1 MSHLASLSILAMVAT
16 RWVSMRLGSHTPPP
30 CLLLFYDGI
39 FKSLLEVLISR
50 LNRKHGLASCHSLVL
65 STALGFLSV
74 SLPVSWWSSWNW
86 SPPPPPPASLP
97 FSSFPPK
104 THSAVV
110 FIIPYPLAKLGW
122 LPLLY
127 FKLLTW
133 GTFHHSCLLFIIPS
147 LHLTSQHSVVSLLTL
162 PGHHCLDRLKREI
175 SLPWRWREGWEAGKG
190 VPF

>member
-1 MSHLASLSILAMVAT
+1 
-16 RWVSMRLGSHTPPP
+16 MRLGSHTPPL

-39 FKSLLEVLISR
+39 FKSFLKGLISR

-74 SLPVSWWSSWNW
+74 SLPVSQLVIFLELFSL
-86 SPPPPPPASLP
+86 PPSLP

-104 THSAVV
+104 THSVVV
-110 FIIPYPLAKLGW
+110 FIISYPLAKLGR

-127 FKLLTW
+127 FKLFIW
-133 GTFHHSCLLFIIPS
+133 GTFHHSCLFIIPS
-147 LHLTSQHSVVSLLTL
+147 LHLTSQHSLVSLLTL

-175 SLPWRWREGWEAGKG
+175 SLPWRWEEG
-190 VPF
+190 